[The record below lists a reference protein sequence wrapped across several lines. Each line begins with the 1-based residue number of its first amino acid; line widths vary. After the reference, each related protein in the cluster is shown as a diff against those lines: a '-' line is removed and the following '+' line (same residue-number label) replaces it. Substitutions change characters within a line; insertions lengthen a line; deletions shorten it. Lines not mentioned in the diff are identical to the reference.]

1 MTGRTLLLALA
12 VAAAPTA
19 LAAQSTEV
27 GMASGLSVFTAEG
40 EDLTIFGLPGD
51 GLFLPTANVYATFFA
66 TPELAVEP
74 QLGVVV
80 VNGGGDTEW
89 IARFGGQL
97 GYHFSGGAVSSP
109 YVAANGAWI
118 RDVDEDNSFSLGAAV
133 GYRVLL
139 PPGLAVRF
147 ELGYARWFI
156 GGGDEL
162 FDPVDL
168 NQFRVGIGI
177 GGLVD

>member
-1 MTGRTLLLALA
+1 MTGRKLLLALA
-12 VAAAPTA
+12 MATVPTA
-19 LAAQSTEV
+19 LGAQSTEV

-80 VNGGGDTEW
+80 VDGGGNTEW
-89 IARFGGQL
+89 IGRFGAQL
-97 GYHFSGGAVSSP
+97 GYHFSGGDVSSP
-109 YVAANGAWI
+109 YAAANGAWI
-118 RDVDEDNSFSLGAAV
+118 RDSDENSNFSLGAAV

-139 PPGLAVRF
+139 PPGLALRF
-147 ELGYARWFI
+147 EAGYARWFI
-156 GGGDEL
+156 GGGDEV
-162 FDPVDL
+162 FQPADL

>member
-1 MTGRTLLLALA
+1 MNGRKLLLAL
-12 VAAAPTA
+12 VMAATPTA
-19 LAAQSTEV
+19 VSAQSTEV

-40 EDLTIFGLPGD
+40 DDLTIFGLPGD

-66 TPELAVEP
+66 TPQLAIEP
-74 QLGVVV
+74 HLGVVV
-80 VNGGGDTEW
+80 VNGSGDTEW
-89 IARFGGQL
+89 VGRLGTQL
-97 GYHFSGGAVSSP
+97 GYYFSGGEDSSP

-118 RDVDEDNSFSLGAAV
+118 RDGDEDNSFSLGAAV

-147 ELGYARWFI
+147 EAGYARWFI
-156 GGGDEL
+156 GGGDEF

-168 NQFRVGIGI
+168 NQFRLGIGI
-177 GGLVD
+177 GGLVN